1 MSISL
6 MHHDVAHML
15 RAGDGRHEPNA
26 HPTLPDPEGRIDFT
40 KMWNPFYMCR

>member
-6 MHHDVAHML
+6 VHKDVAL
-15 RAGDGRHEPNA
+15 LLKAGEGRNEPNMN
-26 HPTLPDPEGRIDFT
+26 PTLPDPEGRIDFT